1 MCDHDI
7 MSRSHGTCVTFNWRA
22 LAANGSIHD
31 EKGLRVQAMYAYRDR
46 ALSVVLKAGGSSQ
59 VLYGWELTFLELI
72 QTFWRSIDDGRDK
85 QN

>member
-7 MSRSHGTCVTFNWRA
+7 VSRSHGTCVPFSWRA

-46 ALSVVLKAGGSSQ
+46 APSAVPKAGGAQ
-59 VLYGWELTFLELI
+59 VLHG
-72 QTFWRSIDDGRDK
+72 
-85 QN
+85 